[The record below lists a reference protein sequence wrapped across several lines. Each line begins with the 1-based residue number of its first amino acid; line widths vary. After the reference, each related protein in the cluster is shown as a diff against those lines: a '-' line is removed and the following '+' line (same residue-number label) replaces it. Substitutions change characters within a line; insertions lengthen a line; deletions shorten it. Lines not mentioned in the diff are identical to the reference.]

1 MSTRRLLTADLVRP
15 FSCWSGSLLRPRLTS
30 AAPSRHLTMPV
41 AQWQDDRPP
50 RVRRAT
56 FTLMPA
62 AFTSAASV
70 QVPGFEDMG
79 LLTRD
84 GRLVYGF
91 CSSGQCF
98 AFGFLQIP
106 PHGGHPC
113 RSASGSPCRAHRGL
127 APPSRPGRPPRRA
140 GTAPLYGAS
149 RHAWRTQKKGSS
161 RFSGNAS
168 PPSGEPQRHG
178 PLQRSVNRGTK
189 R

>member
-1 MSTRRLLTADLVRP
+1 
-15 FSCWSGSLLRPRLTS
+15 
-30 AAPSRHLTMPV
+30 MPV
-41 AQWQDDRPP
+41 AHWQDDRPP

-62 AFTSAASV
+62 ASTSVASV

-149 RHAWRTQKKGSS
+149 RHAWRTQKKAPRGAGLEITVTACLPKQAPEPDDDMRLCKNQRGSV
-161 RFSGNAS
+161 SGW
-168 PPSGEPQRHG
+168 R
-178 PLQRSVNRGTK
+178 L
-189 R
+189 